1 MNQSLISSLKGRD
14 QLSITMV
21 CLGNICRSPMAA
33 AVLAGKTVDWKVPRI
48 EVHSSGTGPW
58 HIGQGPHPSSK
69 KIWEAA
75 GYKHSH
81 TAKQFKVNDF
91 FVHDLILVMDS
102 DKAVGEVF
110 NVGNNQQISIM
121 GLANKVIE
129 ITDSKS
135 TIEKI
140 AYEQAYPQGFEDMQ
154 RRVPDI
160 SKIKQVLGWSPEINL
175 DQIIKDI
182 AAFNT
187 K

>member
-1 MNQSLISSLKGRD
+1 MNQSLISSLKGRN

-33 AVLAGKTVDWKVPRI
+33 AVLAGKTADWIAPRI
-48 EVHSSGTGPW
+48 EVHSSGTGAW

-102 DKAVGEVF
+102 SNYHNVFSLAESEEHRSKVFYLRNFDPLLKSLDPSSADYFKLEVPDPY
-110 NVGNNQQISIM
+110 NQSD
-121 GLANKVIE
+121 E
-129 ITDSKS
+129 
-135 TIEKI
+135 
-140 AYEQAYPQGFEDMQ
+140 AYEATLAMVERAVDGLLQELT
-154 RRVPDI
+154 R
-160 SKIKQVLGWSPEINL
+160 
-175 DQIIKDI
+175 
-182 AAFNT
+182 
-187 K
+187 